1 MGGLNRQIEDQ
12 DKLTDCISLKNGFSR
27 DVQQLLRLLQ
37 CSLSLSLSLSLKPE
51 SHLLRVKSSIYP
63 LGSSLSS
70 CSLSCWMLEGT
81 SSIKHFFPYLERLLW
96 VFLLSRSFTIQCG

>member
-37 CSLSLSLSLSLKPE
+37 CSLSLSKTRIP
-51 SHLLRVKSSIYP
+51 
-63 LGSSLSS
+63 
-70 CSLSCWMLEGT
+70 
-81 SSIKHFFPYLERLLW
+81 FA
-96 VFLLSRSFTIQCG
+96 